1 MYDVKAV
8 AEVLGGRAV
17 LGREV
22 GTIRE
27 LGKLLEEGLPVEAL
41 RRATLRVTGDEQS
54 GLALSY
60 EIVPRTTLE
69 RRRRL
74 THVESERVERVA
86 RIAALAERVW
96 EEPELAHEFLASEQ
110 PGLEGARPV
119 DLALTELGIKQVE
132 ELLMKLEHGLPV

>member
-1 MYDVKAV
+1 MYDVRAV

-41 RRATLRVTGDEQS
+41 RRATLRVTGDEQN

-60 EIVPRTTLE
+60 EIVPPTTLE

-96 EEPELAHEFLASEQ
+96 EDPGLEHEFLASEQ

-119 DLALTELGIKQVE
+119 DRAVTELGTKQVE